1 MFIKKVLPPTYL
13 LISILVM
20 LVLGLLFPIIWV
32 FQPFWNLLGLLPLA
46 LGILLNLNA
55 DRAFHQ
61 AHTTVKPFA
70 QSSTLVTEGVYQIS
84 RNPMY
89 LGFALILIG
98 IAILLRSLLPY
109 LIVAIFVLLI
119 DRLFIRIEEQMLA
132 GQFGD
137 QWKTYR
143 KKTRRWR

>member
-1 MFIKKVLPPTYL
+1 MAAKKIFPPAYL

-20 LVLGLLFPIIWV
+20 LGLGLLFPIIWV

-46 LGILLNLNA
+46 LGVWLNLSA

-70 QSSTLVTEGVYQIS
+70 QSSTLVTERVYQIS

-98 IAILLRSLLPY
+98 IAILLGSLLPY
-109 LIVAIFVLLI
+109 LVVAVFVLLI
-119 DRLFIRIEEQMLA
+119 DRVSIRVEEKMLA
-132 GQFGD
+132 GQFGEE
-137 QWKTYR
+137 WEAYR
-143 KKTRRWR
+143 KKTRRWI